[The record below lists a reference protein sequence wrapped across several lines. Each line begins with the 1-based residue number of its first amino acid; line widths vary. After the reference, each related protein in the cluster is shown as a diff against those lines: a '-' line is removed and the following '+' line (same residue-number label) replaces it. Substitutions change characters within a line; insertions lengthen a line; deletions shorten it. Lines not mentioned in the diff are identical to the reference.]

1 LRAGLLK
8 CESVKIAAISR
19 NNIVS
24 FDAHG
29 SSVRPLAG
37 AFFFGERV
45 SWLPRQARGLSVSN
59 GFQKLLLSR
68 ETGAIRRDPLTKSPC
83 DLLSNSEN

>member
-45 SWLPRQARGLSVSN
+45 FMAA
-59 GFQKLLLSR
+59 K
-68 ETGAIRRDPLTKSPC
+68 TGARPFC
-83 DLLSNSEN
+83 F

>member
-1 LRAGLLK
+1 MAPASDRSPGL
-8 CESVKIAAISR
+8 
-19 NNIVS
+19 
-24 FDAHG
+24 F
-29 SSVRPLAG
+29 SSASE
-37 AFFFGERV
+37 F